1 MTELIAVALI
11 TILAVVSPG
20 PDFAMVTRYSY
31 LYGRRIGLICAA
43 GIALGVQV
51 HVFYTMF
58 GVSLLA
64 RHAQSVLQGVK
75 LAGAC
80 YLAYMGWKTFFNRTP
95 VDRDLTARPAI
106 SGRQALY
113 SGFLTNALNPKTTL
127 FVVSTYT
134 QLVSP
139 GTPLAWQFGYGL
151 FMSFAHWLWFSAV
164 AWSISSP
171 LLRQTLLDHQRT
183 ADRVVGA
190 VLMALGGALAV
201 AQI

>member
-80 YLAYMGWKTFFNRTP
+80 YLAYLGWKTFVNRTP
-95 VDRDLTARPAI
+95 VDRDLSARPAV